1 MIGFAFAKVPDCA
14 YERPG
19 MGLLGLAS
27 VEADR
32 PSKVEAKPGNS
43 SVQVTQTRVRG
54 VEIYRLPWIRDPRG
68 DLTVGEF
75 GKEFPFVPKRYFVV
89 FGVSS
94 GTLRGEHAH
103 KNCHQ
108 FLICAQGQ
116 CTALVDDGLSRETFI
131 LDNPS
136 IGLYVPPLVWG
147 TQYDYSFDGALLVF
161 ASEYYDP
168 SDYVRDYDEFRK
180 MTSK

>member
-1 MIGFAFAKVPDCA
+1 MIRREGMQQTLKAVPVA
-14 YERPG
+14 RIKASPG
-19 MGLLGLAS
+19 SAG
-27 VEADR
+27 
-32 PSKVEAKPGNS
+32 
-43 SVQVTQTRVRG
+43 VQVIPTRVRG
-54 VEIYRLPWIRDPRG
+54 VEIHRFPWVQDPRG

-75 GKEFPFVPKRYFVV
+75 GKEFPFVPKRYFIV

-103 KNCHQ
+103 KDCHQ

-116 CTALVDDGLSRETFI
+116 CTALVDDGVAREAFI

-136 IGLYVPPLVWG
+136 VGIYVPPMIWG
-147 TQYDYSFDGALLVF
+147 TQYDYSLDGALLVF

-168 SDYVRDYDEFRK
+168 NDYIRNYTEFTLAASR
-180 MTSK
+180 SLR